1 MNPYMLALTI
11 YAVVMTFS
19 WFIAKADARKQE
31 HDMLLEAE
39 RFRDREKKDPEKEVM
54 KNLIDDLRGKNEELA
69 NQIAVIGN
77 AVDTIVEEFA
87 MMKFKENPEL
97 IYGAIQELQGVTDNL
112 LDVAEKI
119 EDYGAIASFTQQ
131 INAVKKKMNLYIST
145 WEKSMKGVS

>member
-1 MNPYMLALTI
+1 MNIAMVILAA
-11 YAVVMTFS
+11 YAAMMTGF
-19 WFIAKADARKQE
+19 WFIARAAAKKQK

-39 RFRDREKKDPEKEVM
+39 DFRNREKEDPEKEVM
-54 KNLIDDLRGKNEELA
+54 KNLIDDLREKNEELA

-87 MMKFKENPEL
+87 MMQFKENPEL

-145 WEKSMKGVS
+145 WAKSMKGVS

>member
-87 MMKFKENPEL
+87 MMQFKENPEL

>member
-54 KNLIDDLRGKNEELA
+54 KNLIDDLMGKNEELA

>member
-39 RFRDREKKDPEKEVM
+39 DFRNREKEDPEKEVM
-54 KNLIDDLRGKNEELA
+54 KNLIDDLREKNEELA
-69 NQIAVIGN
+69 NQIAAIGN

-87 MMKFKENPEL
+87 MMQFKENPEL

>member
-1 MNPYMLALTI
+1 MNIAMVILAA
-11 YAVVMTFS
+11 YAAMMTGF
-19 WFIAKADARKQE
+19 WFIAKADAKKQK

-39 RFRDREKKDPEKEVM
+39 DFRNREKEDPEKEVM
-54 KNLIDDLRGKNEELA
+54 KNLIDDLREKNEELA

-87 MMKFKENPEL
+87 MMQSKENPEL

-119 EDYGAIASFTQQ
+119 EDYGAIASFTRQ